1 MDPLSLTASVIAV
14 IGAADSTGKGLLKLI
29 ALRGVPDIVLAL
41 NNEIAELKLMLHELE
56 ALLYDTT
63 LSEVSRAH
71 LNSSVLPNVLRAK
84 DRLDALRTVT
94 EQELHRRDGSINR
107 AAWLKVERKVCRI
120 QISLRDS
127 RQSINVALSIVN
139 RYVLLHKCRHC
150 L

>member
-56 ALLYDTT
+56 ALLYDTA

-120 QISLRDS
+120 QTSLRDS

-139 RYVLLHKCRHC
+139 RYVLSHKCRHC